1 MTTTRDQLRDLLAA
15 TGLDPRD
22 AGAVSTTGPTVALP
36 SVFDVTEAATTA
48 VAASTLA
55 ASLWRV
61 RARGG
66 TGSGGA
72 AAPVVVDRRHAAL
85 SFRAERHL
93 EVDGGGPADLW
104 DPLAGYY
111 PTRDDGWV
119 QLHTNFPHHRDA
131 VLRVL
136 GVEGERAAVAAAL
149 AGWDAGELEAAVAAA
164 GGCSARLRSRPV
176 WAADPAAVAVAAQP
190 LVALERIGEAPA
202 EAVPPPGPAYGARNL
217 RVLDLTR
224 VVAGPVAGM
233 VLADHGAD
241 VLHVLGPTL
250 PTFDALHVGTGFAK
264 REAHLDLQDPGDRD
278 RFLTLVEG
286 ADVVLDAFRPGA
298 LAGLGLGA
306 DELVARRPGLV
317 VVQLSAYGQEGPRAR
332 WRGFDSLVQTTSG
345 ICDEGRRA
353 AGRDEPTPLPAQVL
367 DYATGHLAAF
377 AALAGVLRRHEEGG
391 SWRARLSLARTA
403 HWLQG
408 LPRVDQGEPVTDV
421 DPADLLEQV
430 VSPFGTLTS
439 IRPPGV
445 VDGEA
450 VAHRGPPNP
459 RGTDPAAWR

>member
-1 MTTTRDQLRDLLAA
+1 MTTTHEQLREVLGGV
-15 TGLDPRD
+15 GLDP
-22 AGAVSTTGPTVALP
+22 AGAALVATTGPAAALP

-48 VAASTLA
+48 VAASALGA
-55 ASLWRV
+55 ALWRH
-61 RARGG
+61 RAGAGG
-66 TGSGGA
+66 RTADG
-72 AAPVVVDRRHAAL
+72 PLVEVDRRHAAL

-119 QLHTNFPHHRDA
+119 QLHTNFPHHREA

-136 GVEGERAAVAAAL
+136 GVDGDREAVAAAL
-149 AGWDAGELEAAVAAA
+149 SAWDAGELETAVAAA
-164 GGCSARLRSRPV
+164 GGCAAQLRTAEE
-176 WAADPAAVAVAAQP
+176 WAAEPAAVAIAAQP
-190 LVALERIGEAPA
+190 LVALERIGDAPA
-202 EAVPPPGPAYGARNL
+202 EPSPSAGPTAGGRPL

-233 VLADHGAD
+233 TLADHGAD
-241 VLHVLGPTL
+241 VLHLLGPGM

-264 REAHLDLQDPGDRD
+264 REAHLDLRDPADRD
-278 RFLTLVEG
+278 RFLALVAD

-298 LAGLGLGA
+298 LAGIGLGA
-306 DELVARRPGLV
+306 DDLVARRPGLV

-377 AALAGVLRRHEEGG
+377 AALAGVVRRHDEGG

-403 HWLQG
+403 HWLLG
-408 LPRVDQGEPVTDV
+408 LPRVPADAPVADV
-421 DPADLLEQV
+421 DPSDLLEQLD
-430 VSPFGTLTS
+430 SPFGPLTS
-439 IRPPGV
+439 IRPPGAL
-445 VDGEA
+445 DGA
-450 VAHRGPPNP
+450 PVAHRGPPHP
-459 RGTDPAAWR
+459 RGSDEPTWQ